1 MRRRKKR
8 GGKRRAITVHYALT
22 HKLVCI
28 CTHTHTQAHNHT
40 LIHICTYTHFEPK
53 MGDSSS
59 KLSIDSYLALGKLGE
74 IKQWSHKNSQP
85 PSIPFVTAS
94 KNE

>member
-1 MRRRKKR
+1 MAKDSGSEETKEER

-74 IKQWSHKNSQP
+74 IKQP
-85 PSIPFVTAS
+85 AA
-94 KNE
+94 